1 MIDPYAPSHGM
12 VDPYA
17 QMAQFA
23 CGVLAR
29 LDAIAATRATSRL
42 GGV

>member
-23 CGVLAR
+23 CGVRAR
-29 LDAIAATRATSRL
+29 AHAPNAHARRDPIQHR
-42 GGV
+42 